1 MVSDNT
7 TKLLQS
13 RQYGTGTKTEL
24 QMNGKKIES
33 PEIN

>member
-13 RQYGTGTKTEL
+13 KQCGTDVTKNETYGSMGQNREL
-24 QMNGKKIES
+24 KK
-33 PEIN
+33 